1 MATKF
6 VTSNGAAAGP
16 ESGLQAE
23 DKNAPEPTQ
32 RRSTRNS
39 QQELIPE
46 SPAQVRPHRTQR
58 AQPRAEQ
65 QEEYIE
71 EEEELTLKYGA
82 HHVIKLFTP
91 VTLCMAVVV
100 ATISSI
106 NFYTEKGQYLV
117 YTPFHEQTEDT
128 GTLVW
133 QALANAG
140 IMLCVIAV
148 MTALLVVAY
157 KYRCTKIIHGWLFM
171 SSLMLLFLF
180 SFLYLSE
187 VLKAYNLPMDYIT
200 LGVVIWNFGMVGMIA
215 IYWKAPLLIQQAYLI
230 FISALM
236 ALIFIKYLP
245 NWTTWAVLAVISL
258 WDLFAVLAPCGPLKI
273 LVETAQERNE
283 QIFPSLI
290 YSSGMIYTIVGTAD
304 REGGMVASSEMNGVA
319 KASTTEAPTRPTR
332 STRSRPSSQD
342 AADGFSNEW
351 VDQSGDRSAERQ
363 RRVAQADPM
372 PEQRQQRP
380 MHMEQEMEE
389 EDDDDKG
396 VKLGLGDFI
405 FYSILVGKASSY
417 GDWNTTLA
425 CFVAIL
431 IGLCCTLV
439 FLALFKRA
447 LPALPISITF
457 GLIFYFLTREIV
469 TPFCD
474 VLGVNQVFI

>member
-1 MATKF
+1 MAE
-6 VTSNGAAAGP
+6 VVIGGNAGSSGAPQPA
-16 ESGLQAE
+16 ERRRRQA
-23 DKNAPEPTQ
+23 T
-32 RRSTRNS
+32 S
-39 QQELIPE
+39 QQELLVE
-46 SPAQVRPHRTQR
+46 
-58 AQPRAEQ
+58 PRAARRDQHGETTLVEQ
-65 QEEYIE
+65 
-71 EEEELTLKYGA
+71 EEELNLKYGA
-82 HHVIKLFTP
+82 HHVIKLFSP

-106 NFYTEKGQYLV
+106 TYYTEKGTYLV
-117 YTPFHEQTEDT
+117 YTPFHEQTDDV
-128 GTLVW
+128 GTLAW

-140 IMLCVIAV
+140 IMLAVIAV

-157 KYRCTKIIHGWLFM
+157 KYRCTKLIHGWLFM

-180 SFLYLSE
+180 SYLYLAE

-200 LGVVIWNFGMVGMIA
+200 VAIFIWNFGMMGLIA
-215 IYWKAPLLIQQAYLI
+215 IYWKAPLLLQQAYLI
-230 FISALM
+230 FVSALM

-245 NWTTWAVLAVISL
+245 DWTTWAVLAVISL

-290 YSSGMIYTIVGTAD
+290 YSSGMVYALVGMAD
-304 REGGMVASSEMNGVA
+304 NAGAGENNKE
-319 KASTTEAPTRPTR
+319 R
-332 STRSRPSSQD
+332 STRDES
-342 AADGFSNEW
+342 DGFSENWRQETEE
-351 VDQSGDRSAERQ
+351 RSREREARVRQ
-363 RRVAQADPM
+363 RQAEGGSSQSRVVTH
-372 PEQRQQRP
+372 QQ
-380 MHMEQEMEE
+380 EVE
-389 EDDDDKG
+389 EDEEDRG

-431 IGLCCTLV
+431 IGLCLTLV
-439 FLALFKRA
+439 FLALFRKA

-457 GLIFYFLTREIV
+457 GLIFYFLTREIM

-474 VLGVNQVFI
+474 LLSSQQIFI